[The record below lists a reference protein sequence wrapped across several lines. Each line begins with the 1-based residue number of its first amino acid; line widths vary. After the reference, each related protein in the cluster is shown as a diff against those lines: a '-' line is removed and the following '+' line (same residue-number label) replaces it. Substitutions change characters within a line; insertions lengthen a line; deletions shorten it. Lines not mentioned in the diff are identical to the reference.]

1 VTDIAAGSKHGYDLL
16 FGLVLRGESSV
27 GQLPLLAQVVLSA
40 QLPAGA

>member
-27 GQLPLLAQVVLSA
+27 GQVVLSA